1 MDSERLF
8 TSWYNTKGLQ
18 CKIVGPSTKCFCDHL
33 FKYHTTTGG
42 KLKCSQAGCKCG
54 DFCYI
59 PIYGSQDLKC
69 NCKHS
74 YQQHD
79 VGKRNCKAC
88 PCKLFSSNWSCSC
101 GMKFDDHKT
110 IS

>member
-33 FKYHTTTGG
+33 FKYHTTTGN
-42 KLKCSQAGCKCG
+42 KLKCSQAGCKCA
-54 DFCYI
+54 DFAYI

-79 VGKRNCKAC
+79 VAKKNCKAC
-88 PCKLFSSNWSCSC
+88 PCKLFASNWSCSC

-110 IS
+110 VS